1 MRFLSVRIEVSDD
14 FFPVV
19 CSIQKCMLEYD
30 IAIPWLLHQDTG
42 DPIHTEFVSI
52 LHRVIDHDAHSDLM
66 AYLGFWF
73 HIIGEVVH
81 EVDIR
86 ILDI

>member
-1 MRFLSVRIEVSDD
+1 MRFLGICMEVIDYFSPILHPIE
-14 FFPVV
+14 
-19 CSIQKCMLEYD
+19 KCMFECD
-30 IAIPWLLHQDTG
+30 IAVPWLLHQDTG
-42 DPIHTEFVSI
+42 DSIHTEFMCI